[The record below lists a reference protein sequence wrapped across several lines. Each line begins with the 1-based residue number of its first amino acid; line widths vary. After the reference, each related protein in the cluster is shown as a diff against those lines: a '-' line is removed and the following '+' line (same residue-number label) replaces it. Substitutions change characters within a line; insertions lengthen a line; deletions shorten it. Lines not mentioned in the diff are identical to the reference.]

1 MLNSKNLIRYT
12 FIWDGGWS
20 TLDNP
25 EDDGKTDPYGKEDKY
40 SSGDWLGGMKDG
52 DSLVPNSTLGTEWTL
67 QIPKYINEWNVTD
80 K

>member
-1 MLNSKNLIRYT
+1 MLNIKNLIRYT

-20 TLDNP
+20 ALDNP

-40 SSGDWLGGMKDG
+40 SSVDGLGGMKDG

-67 QIPKYINEWNVTD
+67 QIPKHIDE
-80 K
+80 

>member
-1 MLNSKNLIRYT
+1 M
-12 FIWDGGWS
+12 
-20 TLDNP
+20 DNP

-67 QIPKYINEWNVTD
+67 QIPKYFDEWNVTD